1 MPSSPRH
8 RSSYHS
14 PRRTWLLSGATGLV
28 VGLSVGAIVALSG
41 VVLPGE
47 TAHAD
52 DSSAVT
58 VKASDQDAD
67 IANAPAPDL
76 AVTISQTR
84 GLVSQGLTISWTG
97 GKKSELP
104 STITGGADFLQIAQ
118 CWGDDPASSTPSPDR
133 TTCQYGGFSSPGAS
147 RDNYLGSIDDV
158 APQDMDYTVPSTN
171 FAVPTY
177 TSIPFH
183 AVTGETVASVKDGVH
198 DETVDVNQNPF
209 FTKYTTNEVK
219 WIGSGDNGTG
229 SAKFEVQTA
238 LQAPGLGCGA
248 PVTSADGGK
257 SGRACWLVIIPRGE
271 KDPGSAG
278 IDQSGLFYDTWKHRI
293 AVKLSFNPLGVN
305 CPIGAAERP
314 VAGSEL
320 VAAAVA
326 SWQPALCNAAG
337 GSVYSISTGA
347 DTDAAAAANGTTLA
361 PLALTSLP
369 LSAEASGGVD
379 NLTYAPVALGG
390 LSIGFAI
397 DRVPSTVEGTPQTVI
412 DSAGLPFSSLKL
424 TPRLLAKLLTNSYI
438 DSLPTG
444 ADRSHVGYKSPE
456 DQGKNARNLTRDPD
470 FLAVND
476 PEWQF
481 MNVISPSVAD
491 LLEPQGRSDA
501 ATQLWNYVLSDPT
514 AVAFLNGEPDEWGM
528 IVNPWSSTND
538 KVVQA
543 VSKNTDS
550 RGLALPRDTF
560 PKTDP
565 IDQKATDNGG
575 EVNLV
580 TWRPYVND
588 LDTGAYL
595 TLRGDGQ
602 TLGQWNPTAA
612 TPKYDKSVRSL
623 PGQQSVLGLT
633 DTSSAARYQVVS
645 AELQN
650 PAGKFVAPTIDSLT
664 AAAAAMTAAPAQ
676 PQVYTFDP
684 TSDAAKQ
691 APTAYPLAM
700 PVYAAVNR
708 TMSDP
713 ALRADYAAFI
723 RYAATDGQT
732 PGDTLGQLPKGY
744 APIPS
749 GWQAQAL
756 VAADT
761 IESGL
766 LPVPPVPEAPNA
778 PVAPAGSALTPAQVQ
793 AGVAVVRP
801 ARGVSAPAPAAI
813 ISAPA
818 TTVGP
823 TGKVAAP
830 LLGPATPADPAGG
843 PISAAV
849 PASLLAG
856 LGAAGLVPFLSR
868 TRRRS

>member
-8 RSSYHS
+8 RSSYSS
-14 PRRTWLLSGATGLV
+14 PRRTWLLSGVTGVV

-41 VVLPGE
+41 VVLPSG

-58 VKASDQDAD
+58 VKASDQDVD
-67 IANAPAPDL
+67 IADAPAPDL
-76 AVTISQTR
+76 AVTVSQTR

-147 RDNYLGSIDDV
+147 RDSYLSSIDDV
-158 APQDMDYTVPSTN
+158 APEDMDYTVPSTN

-177 TSIPFH
+177 TSIPFR
-183 AVTGETVASVKDGVH
+183 AVTGETVASVKDGQH
-198 DETVDVNQNPF
+198 NESVDVNQNPF

-219 WIGSGDNGTG
+219 WIGSSDEGTG

-248 PVTSADGGK
+248 PITAADGTK
-257 SGRACWLVIIPRGE
+257 SGRGCWLVIIPRGE

-293 AVKLSFNPLGVN
+293 AVKLTFNPLGVN

-314 VAGSEL
+314 IAGSEL
-320 VAAAVA
+320 AAAAVA
-326 SWQPALCNAAG
+326 SWQPALCNADG
-337 GSVYSISTGA
+337 GAVYSISTGA
-347 DTDAAAAANGTTLA
+347 DTDAALAANGTAVA

-369 LSAEASGGVD
+369 LPAEASGGVD

-390 LSIGFAI
+390 LSIGFAV
-397 DRVPSTVEGTPQTVI
+397 DRVPSTVEGTPQKVI

-424 TPRLLAKLLTNSYI
+424 TPRLVAKLLTNSYI

-444 ADRSHVGYKSPE
+444 ADRSHVGYKSPA
-456 DQGKNARNLTRDPD
+456 DPGKNARNVTLDPD
-470 FLAVND
+470 FLAIND
-476 PEWQF
+476 PEWKY

-501 ATQLWNYVLSDPT
+501 ATQLWNYVLSDPS

-528 IVNPWSSTND
+528 IVNPWSSTSD
-538 KVVQA
+538 EVVQT
-543 VSKNTDS
+543 VNKDGK
-550 RGLALPRDTF
+550 GLVLPRDSF

-565 IDQKATDNGG
+565 IDQAATDNGG

-588 LDTGAYL
+588 LDSSAYL

-602 TLGQWNPTAA
+602 TLGFWNPTAA
-612 TPKYDKSVRSL
+612 TPKYDKAVRSL

-650 PAGKFVAPTIDSLT
+650 PAGSFVAPTVDSLT
-664 AAAAAMTAAPAQ
+664 AAAAAMTANASQ
-676 PQVYTFDP
+676 SQVYTFDP
-684 TSDAAKQ
+684 KSEAAKA

-708 TMSDP
+708 TMDD
-713 ALRADYAAFI
+713 ADLRKDFAAFI
-723 RYAATDGQT
+723 RYAATDGQS
-732 PGDTLGQLPKGY
+732 PGDTLGELPRGY

-749 GWQAQAL
+749 GWEAQAL
-756 VAADT
+756 AAADI
-761 IESGL
+761 IESGR
-766 LPVPPVPEAPNA
+766 LPDTSTPAATP
-778 PVAPAGSALTPAQVQ
+778 APAAGTTALTPAQVQ
-793 AGVAVVRP
+793 AGVTVSRPVGAVSGAVP
-801 ARGVSAPAPAAI
+801 AAAI
-813 ISAPA
+813 ISAPE
-818 TTVGP
+818 TTVDP
-823 TGKVAAP
+823 TGAVAAP

-849 PASLLAG
+849 PASVLAG
-856 LGAAGLVPFLSR
+856 LGAAGAVPFLSR
-868 TRRRS
+868 IRRRT